1 MRKTA
6 IAALLGA
13 GVLLAA
19 VLLVLGGVL
28 FLLVLCL
35 LPDVKRSDLIGTYVG
50 SYDVF
55 PKITPRERSG
65 IYEGSTHLL
74 ELKSDGT
81 YIYVYDPV
89 DGNSVT
95 TVGSWQFTR
104 AFSGP
109 EVVLHDFMLAPSKRK
124 DRWAQMTEKPGV
136 WFLSVEEV
144 VGGPIWSY
152 PLFKVLGAGHIRILI
167 NDDRYY
173 YWVKQKERTWKSKKS
188 QGHGKG

>member
-1 MRKTA
+1 MRKSV

-13 GVLLAA
+13 GVLLDAI
-19 VLLVLGGVL
+19 LLVLGGVL
-28 FLLVLCL
+28 FLRVSFL
-35 LPDVKRSDLIGTYVG
+35 LPGFKRSDLIGTYVG

-55 PKITPRERSG
+55 LKITARERSG
-65 IYEGSTHLL
+65 IYEGGTHLL
-74 ELKSDGT
+74 ELRSDGT

-109 EVVLHDFMLAPSKRK
+109 EVILHDFMLAPSKRK
-124 DRWAQMTEKPGV
+124 DRWAQMTEKPGF
-136 WFLSVEEV
+136 WFRPVEEV
-144 VGGPIWSY
+144 VGGPIWCY

-167 NDDRYY
+167 NDDHYY
-173 YWVKQKERTWKSKKS
+173 YWVKQKERTWKSKKRP
-188 QGHGKG
+188 GG